1 MQEAIEK
8 FAIFG
13 GVKWDKI
20 DTSKEDIELIKT
32 LILPDYRYI
41 RNDITELTDGLPLYH
56 SILTAIAQ
64 GDAKSSTTF
73 KRAKVSQEVGMNALE
88 KLCEIGVI
96 KKQKAKVSNTP
107 AKYLFT
113 SPFLRFWFAFVS
125 PIFKG
130 VRDGD
135 YSEIETLYSNK
146 KEEFVQLIFRELSFE
161 LLKNL
166 YKNEDPIVE
175 ISSYWDANMQIDIYA
190 KTASGKRVVGTTKY
204 FDSKVKKSE
213 LSSLQ
218 SRCKQAKI
226 EADTF
231 VIVAKKG
238 FSSELKKL
246 KSESVKLLSA
256 NSFSKLL

>member
-20 DTSKEDIELIKT
+20 EASKEDIELIKT
-32 LILPDYRYI
+32 LVLPDYRYI

-56 SILTAIAQ
+56 TILTAIAQ
-64 GDAKSSTTF
+64 GDAKSTTTF
-73 KRAKVSQEVGMNALE
+73 KRAKVSQEVGMNAVE
-88 KLCEIGVI
+88 KLCEIGII
-96 KKQKAKVSNTP
+96 KKQKAKAPSAPN
-107 AKYLFT
+107 KYYFT

-130 VRDGD
+130 VRDGN
-135 YSEIETLYSNK
+135 YTELETLYANR
-146 KEEFVQLIFRELSFE
+146 KEEFVQLPFRELSFE

-166 YKNEDPIVE
+166 YKDVDPIVE
-175 ISSYWDANMQIDIYA
+175 ISSYWDANMEIDIYA
-190 KTASGKRVVGTTKY
+190 KTASGKRVVGSTKY
-204 FDSKVKKSE
+204 FESKVKKSE

-218 SRCKQAKI
+218 SRCKEAQI

-231 VIVAKKG
+231 VIISKKG

-246 KSESVKLLSA
+246 KSENVKLLTS